1 MTVRCV
7 GCQVQSQSVP
17 WLCACILLLVSVSV
31 PLLSPS
37 AAPWRPNGAGI
48 TTGDHKQQLC
58 PVRPHRAAYQ
68 HTDLIKTLS
77 QVTECSRG
85 RATKWWK
92 QPECVLYTRIQAVMC
107 RGGNVSPSR
116 LKSLFKHGVDW
127 TLDISVLRGWTLMIL
142 VTPALFHHHHQ
153 QVSFHRTLRNIL
165 ISSRLRICLRK
176 FMTTRWWIPFFINCH
191 QQQIDSLSEDQQ
203 LLDEFFNETF
213 VSPQDEL

>member
-1 MTVRCV
+1 M
-7 GCQVQSQSVP
+7 
-17 WLCACILLLVSVSV
+17 
-31 PLLSPS
+31 
-37 AAPWRPNGAGI
+37 
-48 TTGDHKQQLC
+48 
-58 PVRPHRAAYQ
+58 
-68 HTDLIKTLS
+68 
-77 QVTECSRG
+77 TECSRG

-165 ISSRLRICLRK
+165 IYIPGFGFVWENSWRPGDESRFSSTATSSRLTVCQRINNRWKNFFMKCSSPLRMNCNNRCDAPTVHENIIIQLK
-176 FMTTRWWIPFFINCH
+176 VQLDGAVSRFVTT
-191 QQQIDSLSEDQQ
+191 Q
-203 LLDEFFNETF
+203 
-213 VSPQDEL
+213 